1 MEQYAKQCTNTGGT
15 LPTTRRVF
23 LTCNNQVVW
32 GRKSLLSEK
41 LPVLRLVLGLVW
53 GGVHE
58 FHGLFFFA
66 KGQTAHAAY
75 APSVYIIESMIS

>member
-1 MEQYAKQCTNTGGT
+1 MY
-15 LPTTRRVF
+15 
-23 LTCNNQVVW
+23 NQVVW

-58 FHGLFFFA
+58 FHGLFFLL
-66 KGQTAHAAY
+66 KGKLPIAAY
-75 APSVYIIESMIS
+75 TPSVYIIESMIS